1 MSDARRLVV
10 PVAVVAAVL
19 LFLLINP
26 WFPLESGT
34 TINQIVTVAFW
45 ILALAVVV
53 LMYLD
58 SRDPETPQVEVE
70 SPRFPRYLFGNT
82 RAGLFWLPIRLFLG
96 FAWLDAGWHKVQD
109 GWLNDPSS
117 LLAYWERAVAI
128 PEEGRPP
135 ITYDWYRSFIQTLID
150 NGAESWMSWVIP
162 IGEIAVGIGLLVG
175 ALTGFAAFFGALM
188 NMSFLLAGSAS
199 TNPVMFTF
207 AVGLML
213 AWKVA
218 GYYGLDRWLLPA
230 LGVPWHAKPEIAA
243 APPAP
248 PPPVD
253 SAATG

>member
-1 MSDARRLVV
+1 MSNARGLVV

-34 TINQIVTVAFW
+34 PLNQIVTVAFW
-45 ILALAVVV
+45 ILALAVIV
-53 LMYLD
+53 LMFVD
-58 SRDPETPQVEVE
+58 SRDPEAPDVEVAG
-70 SPRFPRYLFGNT
+70 PKFARYLFGNT
-82 RAGLFWLPIRLFLG
+82 RAGLFWLPIRLFVG
-96 FAWLDAGWHKVQD
+96 FAWLEAGWHKVAD
-109 GWLNDPSS
+109 GWLSDPSS

-135 ITYDWYRSFIQTLID
+135 ISYDWYRSFIQTLID

-162 IGEIAVGIGLLVG
+162 IGEIAVGLGLLFG
-175 ALTGFAAFFGALM
+175 ALTGFAAFFGALL

-199 TNPVMFTF
+199 TNPVLFTL

-230 LGVPWHAKPEIAA
+230 LGVPWNRRSHVTEGGDVSEPPGVAT
-243 APPAP
+243 AP
-248 PPPVD
+248 
-253 SAATG
+253 G